1 MLDIET
7 PPEDPLETMA
17 AEDDEKL
24 RNIARIESA
33 LEILGVLVI
42 EKMDL
47 NKCEFR
53 NLKRR
58 ILDECLNR

>member
-47 NKCEFR
+47 NKCEIR

-58 ILDECLNR
+58 ILGECLNR

>member
-47 NKCEFR
+47 NKCEIR